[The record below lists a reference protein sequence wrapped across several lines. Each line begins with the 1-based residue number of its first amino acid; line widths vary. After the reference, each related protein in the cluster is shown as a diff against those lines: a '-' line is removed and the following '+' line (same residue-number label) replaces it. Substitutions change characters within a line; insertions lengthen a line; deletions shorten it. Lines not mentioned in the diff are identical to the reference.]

1 MILDDIVAYKR
12 EELAL
17 QKQRVSL
24 EQLQDMPLF
33 HAHPPG
39 FFQTLSTWNGRTVIA
54 EVKKAS
60 PSKGV
65 IRQDFDPLALAL
77 TYEASGAAAISV
89 LTEKKFFQG
98 SLDYLKQIRQQVA
111 LPLLRKDFVFD
122 DYQVYE
128 ARAYGASAIL
138 LIVAILED
146 AQLQDLSHLAQTQG
160 IDCLVEVHDEAECE
174 RALAQGVSLLGINN
188 RDLCTFHTT
197 IETSERLVQG
207 IPSDVLVVSESGLST
222 RYQLD
227 RLEAQGVRA
236 FLIGETLMTA
246 PDPGEPLRSLL
257 GQPRLCPST

>member
-17 QKQRVSL
+17 EKQRVPL
-24 EQLQDMPLF
+24 AQFQDMPLF
-33 HAHPPG
+33 HARPPG
-39 FFQTLSTWNGRTVIA
+39 FFQTLSTWNGRTIIA

-65 IRQDFDPLALAL
+65 IRQDFDPLALAR

-98 SLDYLKQIRQQVA
+98 SLDYLKQIRQQVT

-146 AQLQDLSHLAQTQG
+146 AQLQDLSQLAQTQG
-160 IDCLVEVHDEAECE
+160 MDCLVEVHDEAECE
-174 RALAQGVSLLGINN
+174 RALAHGGRLIGINN
-188 RDLCTFHTT
+188 RDLRTFHTT
-197 IETSERLVQG
+197 IETSERIVQG
-207 IPSDVLVVSESGLST
+207 LPPDVLVVSESGLST
-222 RYQLD
+222 GHQLD

-257 GQPRLCPST
+257 GQPT

>member
-54 EVKKAS
+54 EGKKAS

-174 RALAQGVSLLGINN
+174 RALEQGVSLLGINN

-236 FLIGETLMTA
+236 FLIGETFMAA

-257 GQPRLCPST
+257 GHPT

>member
-24 EQLQDMPLF
+24 DQLQDMPLF
-33 HAHPPG
+33 HAHPPD
-39 FFQTLSTWNGRTVIA
+39 FFQTLSTWNGRTIIA

-77 TYEASGAAAISV
+77 TYEVSGAAAISV

-98 SLDYLKQIRQQVA
+98 SIDYLKQIRQQVA

-128 ARAYGASAIL
+128 SRAYGASAIL
-138 LIVAILED
+138 LIVAMLED
-146 AQLQDLSHLAQTQG
+146 AQLRDLSHLAQTQG
-160 IDCLVEVHDEAECE
+160 LDCLVEVHDEAECE
-174 RALAQGVSLLGINN
+174 RALAHGVSLLGINN
-188 RDLCTFHTT
+188 RDLRTFHTT

-207 IPSDVLVVSESGLST
+207 LPPDVLVVSESGLST
-222 RYQLD
+222 GHQLD

-236 FLIGETLMTA
+236 FLIGETFMAA

-257 GQPRLCPST
+257 GQPA

>member
-17 QKQRVSL
+17 QKRQVSL
-24 EQLQDMPLF
+24 GQLQDMPLF
-33 HAHPPG
+33 HSQPPG
-39 FFQTLSTWNGRTVIA
+39 FFQTLSTWNGRTIIA
-54 EVKKAS
+54 EIKKAS

-65 IRQDFDPLALAL
+65 IRQDFDPLALARI
-77 TYEASGAAAISV
+77 YESSGAAAISV

-98 SLDYLKQIRQQVA
+98 SLEYLKQIRQQVA

-146 AQLQDLSHLAQTQG
+146 AQLQDLMHLTQTLG

-174 RALAQGVSLLGINN
+174 RALSQDASLLGINN
-188 RDLCTFHTT
+188 RDLRTFHTT
-197 IETSERLVQG
+197 IETTERLVQSL
-207 IPSDVLVVSESGLST
+207 PSDVLVVSESGLST
-222 RYQLD
+222 RHQLN

-236 FLIGETLMTA
+236 FLIGETFMAA

-257 GQPRLCPST
+257 GYSS

>member
-174 RALAQGVSLLGINN
+174 RALEQGVSLLGINN

-236 FLIGETLMTA
+236 FLIGETFMAA

-257 GQPRLCPST
+257 GHPT

>member
-17 QKQRVSL
+17 QKRQVAL
-24 EQLQDMPLF
+24 GQLQDLPLF
-33 HAHPPG
+33 HSQPPG
-39 FFQTLSTWNGRTVIA
+39 FFQTLSAWNGRTIIA

-65 IRQDFDPLALAL
+65 IRQDFDPLALARI
-77 TYEASGAAAISV
+77 YESSGAAAISV

-98 SLDYLKQIRQQVA
+98 SLEYLKQIRQQVA

-146 AQLQDLSHLAQTQG
+146 AQLHDLMHLAQTLG

-174 RALAQGVSLLGINN
+174 RALAYGASLLGINN
-188 RDLCTFHTT
+188 RDLRTFHTT
-197 IETSERLVQG
+197 IETTERLMQ
-207 IPSDVLVVSESGLST
+207 ILPSDILVVSESGLST
-222 RYQLD
+222 RHQLD

-236 FLIGETLMTA
+236 FLIGETFMAA

-257 GQPRLCPST
+257 GPSS

>member
-12 EELAL
+12 EELTL
-17 QKQRVSL
+17 QKQQVSL
-24 EQLQDMPLF
+24 GQLQDMPLF
-33 HAHPPG
+33 HSQPPG
-39 FFQTLSTWNGRTVIA
+39 LFQTLSTWNGRAIIA

-65 IRQDFDPLALAL
+65 IRQDFDPLALARS
-77 TYEASGAAAISV
+77 YEASGAAAISV

-128 ARAYGASAIL
+128 ARAHGASAIL

-146 AQLQDLSHLAQTQG
+146 AQLQDLMHLAQTLEM
-160 IDCLVEVHDEAECE
+160 DCLIEVHDEAECE
-174 RALAQGVSLLGINN
+174 RALAHGVSLLGINN
-188 RDLCTFHTT
+188 RDLRTFHTT
-197 IETSERLVQG
+197 IETTERLVQG
-207 IPSDVLVVSESGLST
+207 LPSDVLVVSESGLST
-222 RYQLD
+222 RHQLD

-236 FLIGETLMTA
+236 FLIGETFMAA

-257 GQPRLCPST
+257 GHPT

>member
-17 QKQRVSL
+17 QKQQISL
-24 EQLQDMPLF
+24 GQLQDMPLF
-33 HAHPPG
+33 HSHPPG
-39 FFQTLSTWNGRTVIA
+39 LFQTLSAWNGRTIIA

-65 IRQDFDPLALAL
+65 IRQDFNPLALAHI
-77 TYEASGAAAISV
+77 YESSGAAAISV

-98 SLDYLKQIRQQVA
+98 SLEYLKQIRQQIA
-111 LPLLRKDFVFD
+111 LPLLRKDFIFD

-146 AQLQDLSHLAQTQG
+146 ARLQDLMHLAQALG
-160 IDCLVEVHDEAECE
+160 IDCLVEVHDKAECE

-188 RDLCTFHTT
+188 RDLRTFHTT
-197 IETSERLVQG
+197 IETTEHLVQG
-207 IPSDVLVVSESGLST
+207 LPSDILVVSESGLST
-222 RYQLD
+222 RLQLD

-236 FLIGETLMTA
+236 FLIGETFMAA

-257 GQPRLCPST
+257 GHSS